1 MKRPIA
7 LILLSVVIVLGVVIV
22 ALSPPDARWFRGVCV
37 GMISVVAF
45 AIWRGTEA

>member
-1 MKRPIA
+1 MKRAVA
-7 LILLSVVIVLGVVIV
+7 LMLLSMAIILGVVIV

-37 GMISVVAF
+37 GMIAVVAF